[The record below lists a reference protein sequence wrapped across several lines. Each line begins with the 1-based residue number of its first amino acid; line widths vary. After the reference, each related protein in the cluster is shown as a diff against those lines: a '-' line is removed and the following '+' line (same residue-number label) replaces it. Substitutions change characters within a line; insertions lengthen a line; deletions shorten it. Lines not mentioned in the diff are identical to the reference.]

1 MEGMTPITL
10 LLVALSDRPAPQPI
24 PWDRV
29 AEAKLRISSTK
40 ITLDTNYALR
50 NLDNPDYWREAVP
63 GRFIVRFRHGTDESA
78 LVKAFAS
85 FGARLVKKSQTG
97 ADFVVVEINDPS
109 VETGADF
116 IRTAYSHPDV
126 LWAEPLF
133 RAKAFFTPNDPYW
146 MDQWGPYVMYMDLA
160 WDAGQ
165 GSKSVVVGIVDQGVD
180 YTHPDLSANFGSDKG
195 YDFVDEDDDPFPDD
209 LYYETHGTHVSGTVA
224 GVLNNGVGVSGMAN
238 VTLLSARCLDETGS
252 GTYEDIIDGIRWCA
266 QQGVRV
272 ISMSLG
278 GSSGSSTLEEAV
290 NYASDTMGVLLV
302 AASGN
307 DGMGNVSY
315 PAAYAACVAVGALD
329 TTGDRAWFSNYG
341 YSIDVMA
348 PGVGVI
354 STIPNSS
361 YEYYD
366 GTSMA
371 TPHVSGLSAL
381 LFSVNSSLT
390 NEDARAILEGTA
402 VNMGAAGW
410 DMYTGY
416 GIVDGH
422 AAVIVAQSWGP
433 ANTIPDRILL
443 EQNPARGIVRFIVPF
458 PEPGALLSVYD
469 MSGRLMERAPVK
481 QMMVSW
487 TAPGPGVYF
496 AICGTRRVTFIVE

>member
-1 MEGMTPITL
+1 MTPITL
-10 LLVALSDRPAPQPI
+10 FLIALSERPAPPPVSWERI
-24 PWDRV
+24 
-29 AEAKLRISSTK
+29 AEARQSVSSEST
-40 ITLDTNYALR
+40 TLDTTYALR
-50 NLDNPDYWREAVP
+50 NLGNPDYWRDAVP

-78 LVKAFAS
+78 LVKDFS
-85 FGARLVKKSQTG
+85 GYGARIVKRSRTG
-97 ADFVVVEINDPS
+97 ADFVVIEISDPS

-116 IRTAYSHPDV
+116 IRQAYAHPDV

-133 RAKAFFTPNDPYW
+133 RARAFFTPNDPYW
-146 MDQWGPYVMYMDLA
+146 IDQWGPYVMYMDLA
-160 WDAGQ
+160 WDVSQ
-165 GSKSVVVGIVDQGVD
+165 GSGSVVVGIVDEGVD
-180 YTHPDLSANFGSDKG
+180 YTHPDLAANFGSQKG
-195 YDFVDEDDDPFPDD
+195 YDFVDEDSDPFPDS
-209 LYYETHGTHVSGTVA
+209 LYKETHGTHVSGTVA

-238 VTLLSARCLDETGS
+238 VTLLSARCLDENGS

-278 GSSGSSTLEEAV
+278 GSSGSATLEEAV

-302 AASGN
+302 AAAGN
-307 DGMGNVSY
+307 DGMGEISY

-341 YSIDVMA
+341 YSLDVMA
-348 PGVGVI
+348 PGVGVV
-354 STIPNSS
+354 STIPMSG
-361 YEYYD
+361 YDFYD

-381 LFSVNSSLT
+381 VFSVNSSLT
-390 NEDARAILEGTA
+390 NEDVRTILEGTA
-402 VNMGAAGW
+402 MDMGDAGW

-416 GIVDGH
+416 GLVDGH

-433 ANTIPDRILL
+433 ASMIPDRILL
-443 EQNPARGIVRFIVPF
+443 EQNPAKGTVRFIVPF
-458 PEPGALLSVYD
+458 PEPGASLSVYD
-469 MSGRLMERAPVK
+469 MSGRLMDRAPVK

-496 AICGTRRVTFIVE
+496 ATVGTRRVTFIVE